1 MGSRGAV
8 SCRWLCQV
16 FWEVCSGLD
25 WDLVLSFVLSLV
37 GWLNV
42 SKIFWLIIGGKL
54 TRWID
59 DGTGYPLVKRVEVLW
74 YKIRCDHHH
83 VMTPLSLLVFSD
95 LLICF
100 LRPSFVFCVF
110 RRLHVT
116 VRIITFTH
124 RMKILDLFDLL
135 HSALNLPLLL
145 DKISLLPLSL
155 VTHEQLFS

>member
-1 MGSRGAV
+1 M
-8 SCRWLCQV
+8 

-42 SKIFWLIIGGKL
+42 SKIFWLFIGGKL

-59 DGTGYPLVKRVEVLW
+59 NGTGYPLVKRVEVLW
-74 YKIRCDHHH
+74 NKIRSDDHH
-83 VMTPLSLLVFSD
+83 VMTPLSLLIFSD

-100 LRPSFVFCVF
+100 LKASLFFSVL

-116 VRIITFTH
+116 ISVITFTN
-124 RMKILDLFDLL
+124 RMKILNLFNLL
-135 HSALNLPLLL
+135 HATLNLPLLL
-145 DKISLLPLSL
+145 YKISLLPLSL